1 MKNITN
7 RREENP
13 ENNHW
18 IWKNLWKSMKECQPI
33 IMDSTLNIGGYSNG
47 DETKRHVLPLNDD
60 DLSIII
66 TLGIGHDTAAEEKL
80 LKALKGPSKFY
91 GADPVYEINAQKY
104 NKFGTFFNF
113 GVGAGSGMFNLS
125 VLVDRNFDRIFEKKS
140 QSWVQNEFDQWHDC
154 ITKNLSIHR
163 GDPDKLWWWIKI
175 AIVKCENLLESF
187 LHIQD
192 YANSDE
198 TKRHITPLNK
208 DSSVI
213 VTLGI
218 GHDTAS
224 EQKLLAALNWT
235 HTDFYGCDPMYEVNA
250 DLYRKFGTFFN
261 FAIGAHGG
269 VFNLSVMDKDGRY
282 TTKIVPA
289 VEFVY
294 FLKEILKINFYDNIW
309 IDNEKAEYPMLE
321 YFFKGG
327 QLDQNDITVCQWN
340 VEIHSPEAAE
350 KKQIHDFIFRMLD
363 ERRYAWAR
371 PVKARNLRLYSIN
384 FENPKCIDKYI
395 RKNPNL

>member
-1 MKNITN
+1 M
-7 RREENP
+7 
-13 ENNHW
+13 
-18 IWKNLWKSMKECQPI
+18 Q
-33 IMDSTLNIGGYSNG
+33 
-47 DETKRHVLPLNDD
+47 DD

-140 QSWVQNEFDQWHDC
+140 QSWVQEEFDLWHDC
-154 ITKNLSIHR
+154 ISKNLSIHR

-187 LHIQD
+187 LHVQD
-192 YANSDE
+192 YANGDE

-224 EQKLLAALNWT
+224 EQKLLA
-235 HTDFYGCDPMYEVNA
+235 V
-250 DLYRKFGTFFN
+250 R
-261 FAIGAHGG
+261 
-269 VFNLSVMDKDGRY
+269 VFISLTCFEKSFTKMQFLTLQYVSV
-282 TTKIVPA
+282 V
-289 VEFVY
+289 
-294 FLKEILKINFYDNIW
+294 YDNIW

-327 QLDQNDITVCQWN
+327 QLDQNDIT
-340 VEIHSPEAAE
+340 IHSPEAAE

-363 ERRYAWAR
+363 ERRYAWTR
-371 PVKARNLRLYSIN
+371 PVKVRNLRLYSIN

-395 RKNPNL
+395 RKNPNP